1 MKFRNCFRNLGVL
14 KCTLRQISVEPVIFF
29 AFLSTH
35 LLAILNNNVYLL
47 KTCRFNVTVEPD
59 LHTICDD
66 EDKGILFIST
76 TAVNIDTAFAIVQF
90 LFTIFATIYSD
101 LAGKRRKPFII
112 IPVIGLILQGI
123 WATLQ
128 AYFWYWPSL
137 LGVFVEAIFRCFS
150 GGGLCLIVF
159 SNIYI
164 CDITKNE
171 NRNVRLTILTG
182 VRLLA
187 HPLGEA
193 FAGYLMSQVTF
204 FHSFLICIML
214 SLTSLI
220 CICMF
225 VNDNSGSNEA
235 DKKSVITKKVK
246 LKDIFTIKCVTES
259 FKTILCTNK
268 SRKHKLA
275 IVLLLALG
283 VLVYFPSVG
292 TCNNF

>member
-1 MKFRNCFRNLGVL
+1 MKLRSCFMNLRVS
-14 KCTLRQISVEPVIFF
+14 KFCHHQISVEPAIFF
-29 AFLSTH
+29 AFLSIH
-35 LLAILNNNVYLL
+35 LLDILNKNVYLL

-59 LHTICDD
+59 LHTMCDD
-66 EDKGILFIST
+66 ENKGILFIST
-76 TAVNIDTAFAIVQF
+76 TAVNVDTAFGIVQF

-112 IPVIGLILQGI
+112 IPVVSLILQGI

-137 LGVFVEAIFRCFS
+137 LGVYVEAVFRYFS

-159 SNIYI
+159 SSIYI

-182 VRLLA
+182 ARILA
-187 HPLGEA
+187 HPIGEA

-220 CICMF
+220 CICTF
-225 VNDNSGSNEA
+225 VNDHSGSNEA

-246 LKDIFTIKCVTES
+246 LKDVFTIKCVTES
-259 FKTILCTNK
+259 FKIILCTK
-268 SRKHKLA
+268 KPRKHKLA

-283 VLVYFPSVG
+283 VLVYFPTVG
-292 TCNNF
+292 TCNHF